1 MSEELTTGNPETFLG
16 ELENMNLDE
25 LRDKTFV
32 VAISTG
38 SRDKCNFICNTMR
51 GPFDFYEM
59 VENMGRIYQEQ
70 QLHGKAAVLSDD
82 FEESF
87 KFLDECTSDY
97 IEAKYEQ
104 IVMEGLLGGDFDTDY
119 TVKAGLIEET
129 EESNETTQ

>member
-1 MSEELTTGNPETFLG
+1 MSEELTTGNPENFVG

-59 VENMGRIYQEQ
+59 VEHVGRIYQEQ
-70 QLHGKAAVLSDD
+70 ILHTKAAVLEDD
-82 FEESF
+82 FDKSF
-87 KFLDECTSDY
+87 HFLDECTMDY
-97 IEAKYEQ
+97 IEAKSEQ
-104 IVMEGLLGGDFDTDY
+104 IVMEGLLEGAFDTDY
-119 TVKAGLIEET
+119 TCKAGVVEAIDEE
-129 EESNETTQ
+129 EGE

>member
-1 MSEELTTGNPETFLG
+1 MSEELATGNPETFLG

-70 QLHGKAAVLSDD
+70 QLHGKAAILSDD
-82 FEESF
+82 FDTGF

-119 TVKAGLIEET
+119 TYKAGIIEET
-129 EESNETTQ
+129 EESDSET